1 MLVEVALVGLLVGR
15 GLGDGAHGGHGGK
28 ILKQIILTSI
38 KIHSFF
44 DQVVEEEEEEA
55 SPVDMELLQVES
67 RSMEHHQEE
76 ARSMEHLQGA
86 AQADTKAE
94 EEEVSEGSQAATEE
108 EVVEEV
114 EVDTAVEAV
123 AEEEDMEVEVE
134 EEEMLQSM
142 CTDKLQRQE
151 DLILVYSFL
160 WLQL

>member
-1 MLVEVALVGLLVGR
+1 M
-15 GLGDGAHGGHGGK
+15 
-28 ILKQIILTSI
+28 
-38 KIHSFF
+38 
-44 DQVVEEEEEEA
+44 VEEEEEEA
-55 SPVDMELLQVES
+55 SPVDMELLQVEA

>member
-44 DQVVEEEEEEA
+44 DQVVEEEEA
-55 SPVDMELLQVES
+55 SPVDMELLQVEA
-67 RSMEHHQEE
+67 RSMEHYQEE
-76 ARSMEHLQGA
+76 ARSMEHLQGV